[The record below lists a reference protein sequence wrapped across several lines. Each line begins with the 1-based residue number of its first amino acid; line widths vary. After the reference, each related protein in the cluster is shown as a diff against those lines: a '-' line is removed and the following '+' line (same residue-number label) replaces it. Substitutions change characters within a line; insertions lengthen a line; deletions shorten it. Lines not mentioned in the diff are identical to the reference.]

1 MLHPKVHH
9 STISNW
15 ERAKRV
21 PGRASMRQLADLFN
35 WGTADVHVM
44 ADNSLTGG
52 SDGRLMGR
60 EAGAV
65 TSASAAGPGHSLS
78 RLEAL
83 LGNLKAAYDEA
94 FEDGQA
100 VAYGEAQKEIQLLR
114 KQLAS
119 ERDRAERQRDQ
130 LVQLQRSADMR
141 RLAGDRGRPN

>member
-21 PGRASMRQLADLFN
+21 PGRASMAQLADLFN
-35 WGTADVHVM
+35 WGTADVHVV
-44 ADNSLTGG
+44 ADDSLKGG
-52 SDGRLMGR
+52 ADGRLMAG

-65 TSASAAGPGHSLS
+65 TSVSAAGPGLGLS

-83 LGNLKAAYDEA
+83 LGGLRAAYDEA

-141 RLAGDRGRPN
+141 RLAEDRGRPN